1 MIRLEALQ
9 LRRLAADVL
18 RQLKVDDT
26 AEVMEVSELTDG
38 TWMVDFEDRSPD
50 TRFPGFAIDIQQ
62 DWSPEHAI
70 RELRL
75 ELRNKLWICP
85 LCQRRSQI
93 RRIIDREVFRV
104 ECDRCGRFEI
114 EHAAARLFP
123 LWRTRTTTKAS
134 RNSCPRLSE
143 FVGGAGGLD
152 RFCPRATGGP
162 WPAQARRSRRTK
174 PRHDAPAVVPC
185 RMPHAIIVPLNEM
198 RTIRG
203 VPGQMDDSIGNPLRE
218 HGKSAGC
225 TAPGVF

>member
-18 RQLKVDDT
+18 RQLDVDDT
-26 AEVMEVSELTDG
+26 AQVTEVSELTDG

-50 TRFPGFAIDIQQ
+50 TRFPGFSIDIQQ
-62 DWSPEHAI
+62 DWSPEQAV

-114 EHAAARLFP
+114 ENGLLHHFRVAYEGNDEGIAEQL
-123 LWRTRTTTKAS
+123 
-134 RNSCPRLSE
+134 PRLAE
-143 FVGGAGGLD
+143 FVG
-152 RFCPRATGGP
+152 
-162 WPAQARRSRRTK
+162 QARGMPFLSM
-174 PRHDAPAVVPC
+174 DNW
-185 RMPHAIIVPLNEM
+185 RMLANA
-198 RTIRG
+198 TT
-203 VPGQMDDSIGNPLRE
+203 S
-218 HGKSAGC
+218 
-225 TAPGVF
+225 